1 MGDHR
6 SQPWLQAL
14 SGGLLAGLA
23 PAGLGPVLMIPGLA
37 LLWSVAERP
46 RLAAVWGAVAVLVSH
61 RWLLSLHPL
70 TWMGVPSLLSLPIAV
85 AIWMVCAASAAVLV
99 GLWSLLARWFGTP
112 VLLLAALWGAAE
124 VLLAAG
130 PLFWIG
136 VGGSTL
142 PLDRPLAGISR
153 WIGAGGLATLQ
164 LLWGWAACS
173 LWRRRPGRLRLA
185 GVTIASVLL
194 AHGLG
199 GLLLSGATAGQPI
212 SEQALLRL
220 AVWQPA
226 IPTREKFTPERRQQ
240 FPAALQRALTEAH
253 DLGAGMLV
261 APEGTLP
268 VGWTLPDAAPLPLL
282 SGGFRWELGQQ
293 RSSLLLLEPGASEPR
308 PLLDKHRLVPLGE
321 WLPPLPLGLTPGLS
335 AVGGLQPGA
344 PSRAMAG
351 MQPAAAAAICYEI
364 SDGRALAAA
373 SAEGAQWLLAVAN
386 LDPYPPLLQ
395 RQFTALGQLRALEND
410 RDLLSVAN
418 TGPTALI
425 TADGQVHPMLPPFQ
439 EGVALAEL
447 QPRASRTI
455 YARWRDV
462 LLLPLLVVGLVR
474 LVASR

>member
-6 SQPWLQAL
+6 SQPWLRAL

-23 PAGLGPVLMIPGLA
+23 PAGLGPVLMIPALA

-61 RWLLSLHPL
+61 RWLLALHPL

-85 AIWMVCAASAAVLV
+85 AIWMVCAAAAAVLV
-99 GLWSLLARWFGTP
+99 GLWSSLARWFGTP
-112 VLLLAALWGAAE
+112 VLLLAALWGVAE
-124 VLLAAG
+124 VMLAAG

-142 PLDRPLAGISR
+142 PLDRPLAGLSR

-164 LLWGWAACS
+164 LLWGWTACS

-185 GVTIASVLL
+185 GITIASVLL

-199 GLLLSGATAGQPI
+199 GLLLSGAAQGRPAEQP
-212 SEQALLRL
+212 ALLRL
-220 AVWQPA
+220 AAWQPA
-226 IPTREKFTPERRQQ
+226 IPTREKFTPERRQR
-240 FPAALQRALTEAH
+240 FPAALQRALMEAQ
-253 DLGAGMLV
+253 DLGAEMLV

-268 VGWTLPDAAPLPLL
+268 VGWTLPDSAPLPLL
-282 SGGFRWELGQQ
+282 SGGFRWALGQQ
-293 RSSLLLLEPGASEPR
+293 RSSLLLLEPAASEPL

-321 WLPPLPLGLTPGLS
+321 WLPPLPLGLTAGLS

-351 MQPAAAAAICYEI
+351 LQPAAAAAICYEI
-364 SDGRALAAA
+364 SDGRSLAAA
-373 SAEGAQWLLAVAN
+373 SAEGAQWLLTVAN
-386 LDPYPPLLQ
+386 LDPYPQLLQ
-395 RQFTALGQLRALEND
+395 RQFTALGQLRALESD

-418 TGPTALI
+418 TGPTVLI
-425 TADGQVHPMLPPFQ
+425 RADGQVLPLLPPLQ
-439 EGVALAEL
+439 EGVAAAEL
-447 QPRASRTI
+447 QPRTSPTF
-455 YARWRDV
+455 YACWRDV
-462 LLLPLLVVGLVR
+462 LLLPLLLVGLVR
-474 LVASR
+474 LLESR

>member
-14 SGGLLAGLA
+14 SGGVLAGLA
-23 PAGLGPVLMIPGLA
+23 PAGLGPLLMIPGLA
-37 LLWSVAERP
+37 LLWSIAERP
-46 RLAAVWGAVAVLVSH
+46 RLAALWGAVAVLISH

-70 TWMGVPSLLSLPIAV
+70 TWMGVPSLLSLPVAV

-99 GLWSLLARWFGTP
+99 GLWSLLARWSGTP
-112 VLLLAALWGAAE
+112 VLLLAAVWGVAE
-124 VLLAAG
+124 VMLAAG

-142 PLDRPLAGISR
+142 PLDRPLAGLSR

-164 LLWGWAACS
+164 LLWGWAACR
-173 LWRRRPGRLRLA
+173 LWRRSPGRRRLA
-185 GVTIASVLL
+185 VITIASVLL

-199 GLLLSGATAGQPI
+199 GLLLRGAATGQPA
-212 SEQALLRL
+212 SAPELLRM
-220 AVWQPA
+220 AAWQPA

-240 FPAALQRALTEAH
+240 FPSALQRALAEA
-253 DLGAGMLV
+253 DELGAGLLV

-293 RSSLLLLEPGASEPR
+293 RSSLLLLEPGGGEPL
-308 PLLDKHRLVPLGE
+308 PLLDKHRLIPLGE
-321 WLPPLPLGLTPGLS
+321 WLPPLPLGLTAGLS
-335 AVGGLQPGA
+335 AVGGLHPGT
-344 PSRAMAG
+344 PSRALAG
-351 MQPAAAAAICYEI
+351 FQPAGAAAICYEI

-373 SAEGAQWLLAVAN
+373 SAEGANWLLAVAN

-418 TGPTALI
+418 TGPTVLI
-425 TADGQVHPMLPPFQ
+425 RADGRVHPLLPPLQ

-447 QPRASRTI
+447 RPRASTTL

-462 LLLPLLVVGLVR
+462 VLLPLLVVGMLR
-474 LVASR
+474 LLASR

>member
-6 SQPWLQAL
+6 SHPWLRVL

-37 LLWSVAERP
+37 LLWSVVERP
-46 RLAAVWGAVAVLVSH
+46 RLAAVWGAVAILVSH

-99 GLWSLLARWFGTP
+99 GLWSLLARRLGTP
-112 VLLLAALWGAAE
+112 VLLLAALWGVAE
-124 VLLAAG
+124 VTLAAG

-142 PLDRPLAGISR
+142 PLDRPLAGLSR

-199 GLLLSGATAGQPI
+199 GLLLSGAAAGQPA
-212 SEQALLRL
+212 SDQALLRL
-220 AVWQPA
+220 AAWQPA
-226 IPTREKFTPERRQQ
+226 IPTREKFTLERRQQ
-240 FPAALQRALTEAH
+240 FPAALQRALMEAH

-268 VGWTLPDAAPLPLL
+268 AGWTLPDAAPLPLL
-282 SGGFRWELGQQ
+282 SGGFRWVLGQQ
-293 RSSLLLLEPGASEPR
+293 RSSLLLLEPAASEPL

-321 WLPPLPLGLTPGLS
+321 WLPPLPLGLTAGLS

-351 MQPAAAAAICYEI
+351 LQPAAAAAICYEI

-386 LDPYPPLLQ
+386 LDPYPQLLQ
-395 RQFTALGQLRALEND
+395 RQFTSLGQLRALESD

-418 TGPTALI
+418 TGPTVLI
-425 TADGQVHPMLPPFQ
+425 RADGQVQPLLPPLR
-439 EGVALAEL
+439 EGVALAQV
-447 QPRASRTI
+447 QPRTSQTF

-474 LVASR
+474 LLASR